1 MKKAVLFLGLL
12 ISSYYIAQEKK
23 LSAEDLKFIE
33 KHKEMLKKF
42 EERFNLIQNSEKV
55 LPHRC
60 DDKQVLQNLRK
71 NTNEIAIIFSIESGA
86 GKYYPYT
93 RYEVTNYSIY
103 DPKEKVINGQSIENN
118 IRACEATM
126 INHSIPQNK
135 GKFMYFVV
143 KTKKGLVV
151 AQPLD
156 VLFLLGSAGFIR

>member
-55 LPHRC
+55 LPPRC

-103 DPKEKVINGQSIENN
+103 DPKAKMMDENV
-118 IRACEATM
+118 RLCEATI

-135 GKFMYFVV
+135 GKFTYFVG
-143 KTKKGLVV
+143 KTKKGSVIV
-151 AQPLD
+151 ITFD
-156 VLFLLGSAGFIR
+156 VIFLILLGGVR

>member
-1 MKKAVLFLGLL
+1 MKKAVLFLSLL

-33 KHKEMLKKF
+33 KHKELQKKF
-42 EERFNLIQNSEKV
+42 EEMSNLIHNSEKV
-55 LPHRC
+55 LPPRC

-71 NTNEIAIIFSIESGA
+71 NTNEIAIIYSIEGGA

-103 DPKEKVINGQSIENN
+103 DPKEKVINGKSIENN
-118 IRACEATM
+118 VRACEATM

-156 VLFLLGSAGFIR
+156 LFLLLGSAGFIR